1 MLVSVSLESPGIIS
15 TLRIIAG
22 HAAIGGIMG
31 ITVGDILGCTASEIH
46 QNCFLFAILGA
57 DIGFLVSLQIHK

>member
-15 TLRIIAG
+15 TLRIVAG
-22 HAAIGGIMG
+22 HAAIGEIAG
-31 ITVGDILGCTASEIH
+31 ITVGHIVGCTASEIH
-46 QNCFLFAILGA
+46 QNCVFFAILGD